1 MRQKK
6 EIDPK
11 IGERVRTARE
21 VAGLTQERLA
31 DMVGVSVQYLSDF
44 ERGVVGTSLNTL
56 IRLCEVLLVS
66 SDYLL
71 FGRQE
76 DATENCDVVHRLRF
90 LPPEKL
96 AIAERGINVL
106 LEALNQK

>member
-21 VAGLTQERLA
+21 AAGLTQERLA

-44 ERGVVGTSLNTL
+44 ERGVVGTSLSTL

-71 FGRQE
+71 SIRSAE
-76 DATENCDVVHRLRF
+76 WVHRGL
-90 LPPEKL
+90 
-96 AIAERGINVL
+96 
-106 LEALNQK
+106 